1 MGDGVEALKK
11 LRYARFDVLLTDL
24 MMTAVG
30 SDDLR
35 QQALQAG
42 ADEFLIKPYESADLI
57 QVLSDGFS
65 RFTQP
70 EPEVSVIKPVR
81 INDLPPFFLGCDS
94 SRNRKSVEPSPTF

>member
-42 ADEFLIKPYESADLI
+42 ADEFLIKPY
-57 QVLSDGFS
+57 
-65 RFTQP
+65 
-70 EPEVSVIKPVR
+70 
-81 INDLPPFFLGCDS
+81 
-94 SRNRKSVEPSPTF
+94 